1 MTQQPISFGYALA
14 AQRRAELETAARRN
28 AMVREAKRARRE
40 ARRAD
45 GAGSA
50 EGRIPRQRSA
60 AQCAADI
67 G

>member
-14 AQRRAELETAARRN
+14 AQRQAELESAARRHVL
-28 AMVREAKRARRE
+28 VREARRARRE

-50 EGRIPRQRSA
+50 EGRIPRQRGSA
-60 AQCAADI
+60 RCAADI